1 MQIALPENA
10 DAEIIAVDDVGRGAM
25 RRRRYQIGDAH
36 RFGTGAL
43 PVQLA
48 ENALDVAKRV
58 APVIV
63 GPIDAAVVQRA
74 LADEPAP
81 DLETVMRAETPGQGR
96 QAVCED
102 GQRGVAGKGGSVGE
116 VLGGQRYLK

>member
-1 MQIALPENA
+1 MQIAVPENA

-63 GPIDAAVVQRA
+63 GQIAAAVVQRA
-74 LADEPAP
+74 LDDETAP
-81 DLETVMRAETPGQGR
+81 VLENVIREETPVQGR
-96 QAVCED
+96 NAVCASAQIDVSAEI
-102 GQRGVAGKGGSVGE
+102 GKGSRRDKE
-116 VLGGQRYLK
+116 